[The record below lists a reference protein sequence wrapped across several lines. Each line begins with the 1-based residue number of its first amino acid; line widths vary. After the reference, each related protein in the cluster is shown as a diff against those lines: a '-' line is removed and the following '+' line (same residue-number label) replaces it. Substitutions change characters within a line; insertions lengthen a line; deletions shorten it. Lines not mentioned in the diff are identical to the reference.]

1 VKNLEANK
9 SNAGSSLI
17 AKVVLLGDGA
27 VGKTSIRKRYMGAG
41 FQTMHLMTL
50 GADFSQKDLITKNQ
64 KVSLQIWDIAGQ
76 EYFNAIRKRFLA
88 DASTAILIFDL
99 SRRESFQG
107 LEYWLQEIWE
117 VYPDYNLPL
126 LICGNKNDLEDERKV
141 NEVEVTDYINQ
152 VQQTSGQKTEFLGY
166 IETSALTGENIDK
179 AFELIVNDVFK
190 KKSTI

>member
-1 VKNLEANK
+1 VNFIETNR

-27 VGKTSIRKRYMGAG
+27 VGKTSIRKRYMGAR

-50 GADFSQKDLITKNQ
+50 GADFSQKDLITNSQ

-76 EYFNAIRKRFLA
+76 EYFNSIRKRFLA
-88 DASTAILIFDL
+88 DASAAILIFDMTNK
-99 SRRESFQG
+99 ESFQG

-117 VYPDYNLPL
+117 VYPKYNLPL
-126 LICGNKNDLEDERKV
+126 LVCGNKNDLRDGRKV
-141 NEVEVTDYINQ
+141 NEVEVTDYINR
-152 VQQTSGQKTEFLGY
+152 VQQISEEKTKFLGY

-179 AFELIVNDVFK
+179 AFELIVNDVVE
-190 KKSTI
+190 KKSTK

>member
-152 VQQTSGQKTEFLGY
+152 VQQTSGQKT
-166 IETSALTGENIDK
+166 
-179 AFELIVNDVFK
+179 K